1 MHAMFARPEPL
12 HHAPVMMQFQNPPV
26 VTPIQQPAPSF
37 TPQPAQLP
45 APPPKLEGMLKN
57 REVLKGHVYQAF
69 QAAGGAGGAN
79 GLDKPHFRTFVA
91 KLAECVGVSPN
102 VFSCPDDQHMRFDF
116 NGTGLLKPDELYKF
130 AFFNL
135 AKYWRT
141 AASSGALSVS
151 SGIPRKTISAAGYRV
166 VKELGS
172 GAQGGAKLAVHV
184 STGQEVCIKVIAKM
198 SAQQVGMAQ
207 LQDEYLCQRLTA
219 ADHVLKMQEIFQDNQ
234 NFYMISE
241 PYHGG
246 DLTTLAKRARQ
257 QGVTLNGAWW
267 KNIFRQGLNALF
279 HLHGHAMMH
288 CDIKEPNMMIK
299 SSDFKQ
305 PHICLID
312 FGIARAMAD
321 DSTETCGTPG
331 YIPPETWSTGK
342 WFPKGDCFSWG
353 VCMVQMMADKLPPLG
368 ARTAFSPGG
377 IFLEGCATF
386 PEIQNATRN
395 RQPPFHLMQPQDRA
409 IVTLASK
416 CLSKLPRGR
425 PTSKQGLNDPGL
437 A

>member
-1 MHAMFARPEPL
+1 
-12 HHAPVMMQFQNPPV
+12 
-26 VTPIQQPAPSF
+26 
-37 TPQPAQLP
+37 
-45 APPPKLEGMLKN
+45 MLKN
-57 REVLKGHVYQAF
+57 RDVLKGHVYQAY
-69 QAAGGAGGAN
+69 QAAGGSGAGGAGEAN
-79 GLDKPHFRTFVA
+79 GLDKQHFRIFVA
-91 KLAECVGVSPN
+91 KLAECVGVSPK
-102 VFSCPDDQHMRFDF
+102 VFSGPDDQHLRFDSS
-116 NGTGLLKPDELYKF
+116 GTGLLQPDELYKF

-141 AASSGALSVS
+141 AATSGAINVS
-151 SGIPRKTISAAGYRV
+151 SGIPRKSPSAAGYRV
-166 VKELGS
+166 TKDLGS
-172 GAQGGAKLAVHV
+172 GAQGGAKLAIGP
-184 STGQEVCIKVIAKM
+184 TGQEVCMKVITKM

-219 ADHVLKMQEIFQDNQ
+219 ADHVLKMQEIFQDDQ
-234 NFYMISE
+234 HFYMISE

-246 DLTTLAKRARQ
+246 DLTTLAKKAKQ
-257 QGVTLNGAWW
+257 QGVNLNGTWW
-267 KNIFRQGLNALF
+267 KNIFRQGLSALF

-288 CDIKEPNMMIK
+288 CDIKEPNLMVK
-299 SSDFKQ
+299 SLDFKQ

-321 DSTETCGTPG
+321 DSEETCGTPG
-331 YIPPETWSTGK
+331 YIPPETWDTGK
-342 WFPKGDCFSWG
+342 WFPKGDIFSWG

-386 PEIQNATRN
+386 PEIQNATKN

-416 CLSKLPRGR
+416 CLSKRMKGR
-425 PTSKQGLNDPGL
+425 PTSKQGLADPGL
-437 A
+437 AN